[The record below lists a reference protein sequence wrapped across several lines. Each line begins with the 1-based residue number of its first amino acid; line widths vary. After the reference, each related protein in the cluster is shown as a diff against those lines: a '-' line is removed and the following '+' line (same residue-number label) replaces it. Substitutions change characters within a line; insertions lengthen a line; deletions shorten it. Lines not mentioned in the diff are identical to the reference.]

1 MYEFHLI
8 KLLPWESKNLV
19 GSTFDSGAFHN
30 LCFVRGDAGMAGI
43 GMLPT
48 LGPTVDHS
56 EYKSL
61 AWGYPPDGLRNLW
74 QNDQLLWKPD
84 EIHPWFNWPSL
95 FWKVARKRADAISPT
110 DDCANVGE
118 LIAFFYSYFG
128 HCLSVYPWLNFGLS
142 PRRPQVVWGPLRWDW
157 AIFCHIGLGL
167 RSRVWSAREKSLEIL
182 RHGRQLNP
190 AMERTDRETH
200 SFSHWAIMIRAT
212 ERTDSE
218 IHSFSNWA
226 IVTDLLIAWILYV
239 CLTTKLNTC
248 DSGWVPIPCLHNS
261 RFDRLHKTNPSSSLL
276 RISMTGQLSGV
287 VQVPRRCP
295 VQCQEF
301 AGALD
306 SCQEWCRNWPIES

>member
-1 MYEFHLI
+1 MVLETYGKTISCSESQTKSTLGLI
-8 KLLPWESKNLV
+8 DPPFSGKWQ
-19 GSTFDSGAFHN
+19 GSVPTQSH
-30 LCFVRGDAGMAGI
+30 
-43 GMLPT
+43 LPT
-48 LGPTVDHS
+48 IVQMS
-56 EYKSL
+56 ESWL
-61 AWGYPPDGLRNLW
+61 
-74 QNDQLLWKPD
+74 
-84 EIHPWFNWPSL
+84 H
-95 FWKVARKRADAISPT
+95 
-110 DDCANVGE
+110 
-118 LIAFFYSYFG
+118 FFYSYFG